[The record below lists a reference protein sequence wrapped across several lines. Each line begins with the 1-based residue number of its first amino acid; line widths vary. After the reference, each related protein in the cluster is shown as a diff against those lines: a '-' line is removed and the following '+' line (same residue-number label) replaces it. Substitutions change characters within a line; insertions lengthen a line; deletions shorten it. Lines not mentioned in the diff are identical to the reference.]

1 MLRQHGI
8 QRVAPG
14 AAIIAAGGTHE
25 HGRRADK
32 RALALNR
39 RPENLADANVAHAR
53 YSAQVFG
60 VSDTRTHVT
69 SGQRARHQSNSHL
82 AMTSAVVRS
91 CPSTSFRCL
100 WSTVSSRNDFS
111 AESSW

>member
-1 MLRQHGI
+1 MLRQQGVE
-8 QRVAPG
+8 RVAPR
-14 AAIIAAGGTHE
+14 AAVVAAGRAHE
-25 HGRRADK
+25 HRRGADEGP
-32 RALALNR
+32 LPLNG
-39 RPENLADANVAHAR
+39 RPENFADADLAHAR

-91 CPSTSFRCL
+91 CPSTSLRSL
-100 WSTVSSRNDFS
+100 WSTRSSR
-111 AESSW
+111 